1 MINWKRKLTSRKFW
15 LAVIG
20 FVTAI
25 LIFYN
30 VDGNTI
36 ERVTSI
42 IMAGATLIA
51 FIIGEGLADSA
62 NAGLSDQADTFI
74 EDEEFYEED
83 TDEDLPLD
91 EPEVE

>member
-15 LAVIG
+15 LALIG

-25 LIFYN
+25 LIFCN

-62 NAGLSDQADTFI
+62 NAGLSDDADTFI
-74 EDEEFYEED
+74 EDESED
-83 TDEDLPLD
+83 EDPVTDE
-91 EPEVE
+91 EITEEV